1 MLGANWELGGGDQI
15 RVRIDPNVHVHGNAT
30 LVGFEDFEG
39 FDPVDL
45 HVGEVVTVY
54 EPEAGLRGE
63 GAIVEVDPA
72 KQLVIVAVDWSSL
85 LPEEAWADWDA
96 QVAAMMAG
104 AGERLRQPARA
115 DDLDELRARL
125 VRWRAAREA

>member
-1 MLGANWELGGGDQI
+1 M
-15 RVRIDPNVHVHGNAT
+15 RVRIDPNVRVRGNAT
-30 LVGFEDFEG
+30 RVGFEDFEG
-39 FDPVDL
+39 LDPADL

-85 LPEEAWADWDA
+85 LPEAAWADWDV
-96 QVAAMMAG
+96 QVAAMVAG
-104 AGERLRQPARA
+104 AEDRLKQPVKV
-115 DDLDELRARL
+115 DNLDELRARL
-125 VRWRAAREA
+125 AAREA